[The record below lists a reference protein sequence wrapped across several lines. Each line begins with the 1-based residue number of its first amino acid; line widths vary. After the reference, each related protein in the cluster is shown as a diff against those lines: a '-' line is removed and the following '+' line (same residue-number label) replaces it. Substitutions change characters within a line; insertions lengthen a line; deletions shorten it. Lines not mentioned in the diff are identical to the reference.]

1 MDKIALLN
9 VIHREMVPKPWAEGE
24 KIPWNDPEFSRRML
38 KEHLS
43 QRHDAASRRTRTI
56 KKHVDWIHT
65 RVLDE
70 NPSRILDLGC
80 GPGLY
85 TARLS
90 ELGHACHGID
100 FGPASIDYAI
110 KHAPENCSYTLG
122 DIRTTDFGSGYD
134 LVMLINGEFNVFKP
148 EDARLILKKTCAALN
163 PGGKLV
169 LEVSTFDAVYE
180 TGNQP
185 ATWYSAENELFAD
198 EPHLCLMES
207 FWDDEASVAIERY
220 YIVDAASG
228 EVTRHSASSQAY
240 TEDGFREILSEAGFS
255 AIDTYPSLMG
265 KENPSQRE
273 LFVLVA
279 HKK

>member
-90 ELGHACHGID
+90 GLGHACHGID

-148 EDARLILKKTCAALN
+148 KDARLILKKACAALN
-163 PGGKLV
+163 PGGVLV

>member
-90 ELGHACHGID
+90 GLGHACHGID

-148 EDARLILKKTCAALN
+148 EDARLILKKACAALN
-163 PGGKLV
+163 PGGVLV

-198 EPHLCLMES
+198 ESHLCLMES

-240 TEDGFREILSEAGFS
+240 TEDGFREILSEASFS